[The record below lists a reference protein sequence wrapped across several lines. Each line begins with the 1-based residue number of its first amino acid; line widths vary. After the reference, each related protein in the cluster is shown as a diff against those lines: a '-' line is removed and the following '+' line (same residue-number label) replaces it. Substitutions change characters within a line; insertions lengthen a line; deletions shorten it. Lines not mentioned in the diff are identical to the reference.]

1 MITKGDD
8 IKIIDEDTVIITIK
22 VHKRWG
28 ELLEILVDM
37 DKGQYIGNEQKS
49 EIEAEFDEINSLID
63 IDDMEITL
71 KGDKTGLI
79 STISVPN
86 ISPRNIKPEL
96 LEKLLESANNEN
108 YYQELR
114 KEIRKLNDYQDQA

>member
-1 MITKGDD
+1 VITKGDD